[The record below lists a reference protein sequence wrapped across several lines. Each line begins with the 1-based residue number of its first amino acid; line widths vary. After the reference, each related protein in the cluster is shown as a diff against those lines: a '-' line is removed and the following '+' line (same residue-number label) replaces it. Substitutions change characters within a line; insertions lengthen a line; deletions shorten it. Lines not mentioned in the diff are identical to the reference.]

1 LVYDPVKLERLRQ
14 ALLPGLPAEAVYE
27 AYAGAAG
34 KELEG
39 KIFEPRSSSALA
51 ANAFGFFL
59 NRPELLPPLPG
70 TEEHNWPAQSLT
82 LEAVVR
88 FPWSGGRHPHLDV
101 VITTSSALIGI
112 ESKRYEPFDD
122 PGAAEWSEAYWRDCW
137 GDLMAHYKTV
147 RDSLRP
153 PLRFDHLGAT
163 QLVKHAFGL
172 RTQAHKRGIKAVLVY
187 LYAEPSAWPDG
198 TVIPSIAHEAHRR
211 EVKQFAELVSGD
223 EVEFVSCSYS
233 ELLISWRQSD
243 SVELRDHADRLAA
256 AFLL

>member
-1 LVYDPVKLERLRQ
+1 MVYNPVTLEKLRQ
-14 ALLPGLPAEAVYE
+14 ALLPELPVEAVYE

-34 KELEG
+34 KELDG
-39 KIFEPRSSSALA
+39 KFFEPRSSSALA

-70 TEEHNWPAQSLT
+70 TEAYDWPARALS

-88 FPWSGGRHPHLDV
+88 FPWAGGRHPHLDV
-101 VITTSSALIGI
+101 LITTASALIGI

-137 GDLMAHYKTV
+137 GDLMAHYMAV

-172 RTQAHKRGIKAVLVY
+172 RTQAHKRGLKAVLVY

-198 TVIPSIAHEAHRR
+198 TAIPSGTHEAHRR
-211 EVKQFAELVSGD
+211 EIERFADLVSGD

-233 ELLISWRQSD
+233 DLLNCWRRSEL
-243 SVELRDHADRLAA
+243 VELRAHANCLAT